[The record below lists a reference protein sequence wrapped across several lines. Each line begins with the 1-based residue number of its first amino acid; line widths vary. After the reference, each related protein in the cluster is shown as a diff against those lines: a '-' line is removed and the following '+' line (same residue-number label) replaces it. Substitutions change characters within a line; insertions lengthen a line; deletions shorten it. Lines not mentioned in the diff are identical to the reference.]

1 VQQKEQLKSF
11 LIFVVVQNKRVAR
24 EELHNA
30 QNQKAINVANLKSSL
45 REKRLVNSQKN
56 SVLLLCCPNS

>member
-11 LIFVVVQNKRVAR
+11 LIFVVVQNKRAAR